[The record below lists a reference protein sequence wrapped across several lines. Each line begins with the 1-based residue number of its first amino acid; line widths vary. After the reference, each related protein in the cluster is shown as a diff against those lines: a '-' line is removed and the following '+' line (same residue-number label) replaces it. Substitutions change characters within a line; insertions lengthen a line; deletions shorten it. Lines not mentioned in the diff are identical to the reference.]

1 MENINKINWSEREL
15 SDFKRRVLR
24 RVHFMWFMRK
34 VFVPAS
40 LVIAVSGLVLYYAIK
55 AQHVAVIIENMSAR
69 IASLDLLG
77 LINYLFIAIKKT
89 EWDLF
94 AISVSAA
101 LLALY
106 FGRKLVRESIR
117 ENPDLI
123 RQSILKRHYNFN
135 LEKLLEID
143 EARRELIKDVE
154 TLREAQNKESG
165 NFSAEKLEDLK
176 QLKENLQKKEA
187 EFAKI
192 DKEFRQLM
200 LLVPNIPDPTVP
212 EGKSDENNVE
222 IRKWMEPKTF
232 NFKIRDHHALSRELD
247 LVDLERGTKVSGFR
261 GYFLKNEGALLS
273 FALWQ
278 FAMEC
283 MVQKGFTPF
292 IAPALVKENIFIETG
307 KLPLFREDLYAS
319 NDNLFLVPTAEVSMM
334 GYHENEILTEEELP
348 KKYVAF
354 SPSYRREAGSYGKD
368 EKGIYR
374 VHEFM
379 KVEQV
384 ILCKAEHQESVKW
397 HEELTKY
404 SEEILQAL
412 ALPYRVVINCAGDLP
427 FGFVKMYD
435 IETWIPSEKRYR
447 ESHSSSIVHDFQ
459 TRRLKIRYKA
469 PDGKIRFAHSLNNTA
484 IATPRI
490 LQSIL
495 ENYQKEDGSVL
506 IPEVLRKY
514 IGKDVITPRSTKDVS

>member
-1 MENINKINWSEREL
+1 MIFRIKELAKKHAKIIVIGCFVDYADERIKKLVEESNKKCLLSMVSVKQIGNI
-15 SDFKRRVLR
+15 
-24 RVHFMWFMRK
+24 RK
-34 VFVPAS
+34 
-40 LVIAVSGLVLYYAIK
+40 AV
-55 AQHVAVIIENMSAR
+55 N
-69 IASLDLLG
+69 DLLNG
-77 LINYLFIAIKKT
+77 
-89 EWDLF
+89 
-94 AISVSAA
+94 
-101 LLALY
+101 
-106 FGRKLVRESIR
+106 
-117 ENPDLI
+117 
-123 RQSILKRHYNFN
+123 
-135 LEKLLEID
+135 
-143 EARRELIKDVE
+143 
-154 TLREAQNKESG
+154 
-165 NFSAEKLEDLK
+165 
-176 QLKENLQKKEA
+176 
-187 EFAKI
+187 
-192 DKEFRQLM
+192 
-200 LLVPNIPDPTVP
+200 
-212 EGKSDENNVE
+212 
-222 IRKWMEPKTF
+222 
-232 NFKIRDHHALSRELD
+232 
-247 LVDLERGTKVSGFR
+247 
-261 GYFLKNEGALLS
+261 
-273 FALWQ
+273 
-278 FAMEC
+278 
-283 MVQKGFTPF
+283 
-292 IAPALVKENIFIETG
+292 KENIFIETG

-514 IGKDVITPRSTKDVS
+514 IGKDVIAPRSTKDVS